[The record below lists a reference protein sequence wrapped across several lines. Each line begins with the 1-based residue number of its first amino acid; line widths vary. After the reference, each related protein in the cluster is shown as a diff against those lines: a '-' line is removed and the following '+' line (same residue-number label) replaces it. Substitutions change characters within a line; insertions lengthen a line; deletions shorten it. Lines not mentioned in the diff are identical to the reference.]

1 MGESFAALLE
11 ATARRQPQ
19 ATALVWDGGALTF
32 RDLERRAGGVA
43 CTLAARGTRAGD
55 VIALA
60 LPNGWPFVAAF
71 LGTLKLGA
79 TVVDRL
85 ERWVVMEA
93 PTGQRFCVVRVQRPG
108 FPKNANRWD

>member
-11 ATARRQPQ
+11 ATARQQPQ
-19 ATALVWDGGALTF
+19 ATALVWEGGALTF

-43 CTLAARGTRAGD
+43 RALAARGAKAGD

-71 LGTLKLGA
+71 LGTL
-79 TVVDRL
+79 
-85 ERWVVMEA
+85 
-93 PTGQRFCVVRVQRPG
+93 
-108 FPKNANRWD
+108 